1 VKRTPT
7 PTPEDDEEYEN
18 RECNYENVRY
28 VGGIG
33 VRI

>member
-18 RECNYENVRY
+18 RECNYENVR
-28 VGGIG
+28 GIG